1 MDNMKEIE
9 DALKGM
15 LESFRE
21 KEAREQ
27 KERQQEKEREKRRK
41 ELYHFFY
48 EKAAPMTFFVPKGSS
63 ILSSEGTL
71 EAENETT
78 SSTAANTKD

>member
-1 MDNMKEIE
+1 MENMKEIE

-27 KERQQEKEREKRRK
+27 KEREQEKEREKRRK

-48 EKAAPMTFFVPKGSS
+48 EKAAPMTFFVPKDSS
-63 ILSSEGTL
+63 LLDSGEDSD
-71 EAENETT
+71 
-78 SSTAANTKD
+78 K

>member
-9 DALKGM
+9 DALNGM

-27 KERQQEKEREKRRK
+27 KERQEEKEREKRRK

-48 EKAAPMTFFVPKGSS
+48 EKAAPMTFIVPKKSSLLNTEGELGSK
-63 ILSSEGTL
+63 
-71 EAENETT
+71 NETA
-78 SSTAANTKD
+78 SSKAATPAE

>member
-9 DALKGM
+9 DALKGKM
-15 LESFRE
+15 ERFRE

-63 ILSSEGTL
+63 LLGSEGTL
-71 EAENETT
+71 EAENKAT